1 MSGKYDLTYFSPK
14 VDKRK
19 SAIDGRGLFARE
31 DISAGE
37 VLVVKGGYVLT
48 RAQRDQV
55 GTLLGPSEIQITE
68 DLFIGP
74 TTRRERE
81 GGMMHLNHC
90 CEPNRGLQGQVVYV
104 ALRDIRMG
112 EELTADYAMTD
123 DEPYEMTCRCGR
135 PTFGARSPGSIGAS
149 RKFRPNTPAIS
160 RGSSNAALTSSRN
173 PAHHEGRRADE

>member
-90 CEPNRGLQGQVVYV
+90 CEPNLGLQ
-104 ALRDIRMG
+104 ARWS
-112 EELTADYAMTD
+112 TS
-123 DEPYEMTCRCGR
+123 RCA
-135 PTFGARSPGSIGAS
+135 TFGWERS
-149 RKFRPNTPAIS
+149 
-160 RGSSNAALTSSRN
+160 
-173 PAHHEGRRADE
+173 

>member
-55 GTLLGPSEIQITE
+55 GTLLGP
-68 DLFIGP
+68 
-74 TTRRERE
+74 
-81 GGMMHLNHC
+81 
-90 CEPNRGLQGQVVYV
+90 
-104 ALRDIRMG
+104 
-112 EELTADYAMTD
+112 
-123 DEPYEMTCRCGR
+123 
-135 PTFGARSPGSIGAS
+135 
-149 RKFRPNTPAIS
+149 RKFRSPKTCSLA
-160 RGSSNAALTSSRN
+160 RRHGGSGKAA
-173 PAHHEGRRADE
+173 